1 MKSRILPV
9 GKLPADLLRNL
20 LQQIQSEDPDLLLG
34 PGIGLDCAVIQMG
47 KKLLVLKSDPITFV
61 SDRIGWYAV
70 QVNAN
75 DIAVMGATP
84 RWFLTTLLLP
94 ENETTETLAEK
105 ILTQVN
111 DACQKMKINLV
122 GGHTEV
128 TSRLDRPILIGTM
141 IGDTDMDRLV
151 TPQGAQPGDD
161 LLLSKHI
168 PIEAVSILAGEYK
181 NRLANHLSNEE
192 INQASNYLDDP
203 GISVLRDAQ
212 IATSEGEV
220 HAMHDPT
227 EGGISAALWEMAEAS
242 KQVFSIDADHI
253 PISALWEPINTA
265 FPRIQLDPMAAI
277 ASGALL
283 LSVPPQDSRAICR
296 ALNRAGIQ
304 CTKIG
309 QVDQPGSN
317 QVIDDRY
324 HVWSIKDGERTPLP
338 LPDRDEIAR
347 LLENETKHA

>member
-1 MKSRILPV
+1 VKSRILPV

-34 PGIGLDCAVIQMG
+34 PGIGLDCAVIEME

-84 RWFLTTLLLP
+84 RWFLATLLLP
-94 ENETTETLAEK
+94 ENQTTGTLASK
-105 ILTQVN
+105 ILTQVS
-111 DACQKMKINLV
+111 DACLQMQISLA

-141 IGDTDMDRLV
+141 IGETDKDRLV

-168 PIEAVSILAGEYK
+168 PIEAVSIIADDFKNKLAH
-181 NRLANHLSNEE
+181 HLSDEE

-203 GISVLRDAQ
+203 GISVLRDVQ
-212 IATSEGEV
+212 IARSAGDV

-227 EGGISAALWEMAEAS
+227 EGGLSAALWELAEAS
-242 KQVFSIDADHI
+242 KQVLSIDVDHI
-253 PISALWEPINTA
+253 PISPLWESINAA
-265 FPRIQLDPMAAI
+265 FPMIQLDPMAAI

-283 LSVPPQDSRAICR
+283 LSVHPEDTPVICR
-296 ALNRAGIQ
+296 ALNQTGIQ

-309 QVDQPGSN
+309 QVDQIGSN
-317 QVIDDRY
+317 QFNDHRY
-324 HVWSIKDGERTPLP
+324 HVWSIKDNKRTPLP

-347 LLENETKHA
+347 LLENETTYG